1 MKSLRTDDIIGAM
14 PRVRHMP
21 KNLYRDN
28 QSYPYRHSVE
38 NSPIKDYESYYK
50 NIGGKWDHSYN

>member
-21 KNLYRDN
+21 KNLYREN
-28 QSYPYRHSVE
+28 QSYPYKHSLE
-38 NSPIKDYESYYK
+38 DSLIKDYDSYYQ
-50 NIGGKWDHSYN
+50 NLGGK